1 MDRIGKLNQFAEDHD
16 IGVFYKNIPGIKSF
30 SVPGAVVLDTDFMYH
45 PGKEE
50 VALAYGLGSCYYENF
65 YTEKDSI
72 LDRRR
77 AQVKNSKFTYQ
88 LVLTHDMIM
97 AAVADGCTEPYA
109 IAEHYNLPVI
119 KHISGRRHIMSLQ
132 FYGNNF
138 CIFHIIN

>member
-65 YTEKDSI
+65 YTEKG
-72 LDRRR
+72 
-77 AQVKNSKFTYQ
+77 F
-88 LVLTHDMIM
+88 
-97 AAVADGCTEPYA
+97 CTRP
-109 IAEHYNLPVI
+109 
-119 KHISGRRHIMSLQ
+119 KTGSCKKLQ
-132 FYGNNF
+132 ICHTGTSAP
-138 CIFHIIN
+138 